1 MSSKEVKFK
10 LCKEDLRPM
19 TITMINLIIKRLS
32 DKLNKNV
39 VEVGQALI
47 NDSNVEILEI
57 LQRLVNDLQLS
68 ITEIQDT
75 SDLIQHIK
83 VESPADTEVLE
94 DSLDLKK
101 YSL

>member
-19 TITMINLIIKRLS
+19 AATMVNLIIKRLS

-39 VEVGQALI
+39 SETGQALI
-47 NDSNVEILEI
+47 NDSNIEILEK
-57 LQRLVNDLQLS
+57 LQKLVNDLQLS

-75 SDLIQHIK
+75 VDLIQHIK
-83 VESPADTEVLE
+83 VESSADAEVLE